1 MSNNV
6 ILVGRLVANAEV
18 KITDS
23 GKKSADIVLAVNRS
37 LKNEEGIY
45 ETDFID
51 CRLYGE
57 VAEQTSYWCKKGD
70 IVGVRG
76 RLETYNTITED
87 NNKQKHTIVIAE
99 RITFLSSKHV
109 SVEEEEDDL

>member
-37 LKNEEGIY
+37 FKNEEGIY
-45 ETDFID
+45 ETDFIN

-76 RLETYNTITED
+76 RLETYNTITD
-87 NNKQKHTIVIAE
+87 NDVKQKHMIVIAE
-99 RITFLSSKHV
+99 RITFLSTNKA
-109 SVEEEEDDL
+109 SVEESEEDL

>member
-6 ILVGRLVANAEV
+6 ILVGRLVNNAEV

-37 LKNEEGIY
+37 FKNEEGIY
-45 ETDFID
+45 ETDFIN

-76 RLETYNTITED
+76 RLETYNTVTED
-87 NNKQKHTIVIAE
+87 NIKQKNMVVIVE
-99 RITFLSSKHV
+99 RITFLSSNKT
-109 SVEEEEDDL
+109 SVDEESDL

>member
-6 ILVGRLVANAEV
+6 ILVGRLVNDTEV
-18 KITDS
+18 IITES
-23 GKKSADIVLAVNRS
+23 GKKIADIVLAVNRS
-37 LKNEEGIY
+37 FKNEEGIY
-45 ETDFID
+45 ETDFIN

-87 NNKQKHTIVIAE
+87 NNKQKHMIVIAE
-99 RITFLSSKHV
+99 KITFLSSNKA
-109 SVEEEEDDL
+109 SVEEEEEDL